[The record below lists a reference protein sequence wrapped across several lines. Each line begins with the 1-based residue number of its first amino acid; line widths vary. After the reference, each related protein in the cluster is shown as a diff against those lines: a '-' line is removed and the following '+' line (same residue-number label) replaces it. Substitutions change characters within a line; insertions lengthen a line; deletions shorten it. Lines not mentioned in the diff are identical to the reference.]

1 MNFPPRGDRFIEAK
15 QNQSRNYFSI
25 SAGLLVWKLTNY
37 PSIFFKAWQS
47 GIMASS
53 GTFVAFVVVSSVIL
67 FMVTLYVIGSIRLR
81 FSKRLPQKYKLG
93 RGRHAGICCTGCGGL
108 RSRYKSTNPYRNSHK
123 RYWRT
128 MASKT
133 TYFVSQ
139 NV

>member
-1 MNFPPRGDRFIEAK
+1 MYSNFEFPAARRPIH
-15 QNQSRNYFSI
+15 QNKTKS
-25 SAGLLVWKLTNY
+25 VEKLFFNFGGH
-37 PSIFFKAWQS
+37 SSLKVNKLAFNFFKAWQS
-47 GIMASS
+47 RKMAFS
-53 GTFVAFVVVSSVIL
+53 GHFVAFVVVSSVIL

-133 TYFVSQ
+133 T
-139 NV
+139 